1 MNPFDQLIR
10 LADGRRVRPRLPAR
24 VPRDKAPTK
33 VATLLGYLHEAG
45 PATSV
50 TLACLLESNTHIVWG
65 LLKAARA
72 RGEVHYAGGLWA
84 VAEGF
89 NPELRQDLQA
99 AAQLLRANG
108 WAVQPP
114 GAAS

>member
-24 VPRDKAPTK
+24 IPREQAPTK
-33 VATLLGYLHEAG
+33 VGTLLGYLREAG
-45 PATSV
+45 PAS
-50 TLACLLESNTHIVWG
+50 TLTLCHLLEVDSRIVWG
-65 LLKAARA
+65 LLKAPRA
-72 RGEVHYAGGLWA
+72 RGEVHFAGGIWA

-89 NPELRQDLQA
+89 NAEMRKDLQA